1 MDNPNHTPAFW
12 LGNAL
17 LGLSLV
23 LLMFLGSL
31 WETLGSL
38 AMALWMLLAGV
49 GMYLVTRDKGPTSKM
64 PD

>member
-1 MDNPNHTPAFW
+1 MDPHPPSFW

-17 LGLSLV
+17 LALSLV
-23 LLMFLGSL
+23 LLMFLGRL
-31 WETLGSL
+31 WEMMGPL

-49 GMYLVTRDKGPTSKM
+49 GMYLVTRDKGPRL